1 MERLTIKNSD
11 GTYSQPTHTTFE
23 KMFYKLAEFE
33 DFMEENGF
41 ESFED
46 LKKCFDIWNSE
57 DDEAFLKDNDN
68 MKLRVYRF
76 AKNELKFY
84 IQLTQTLSNRW
95 QKLKEFVTENF
106 NYFKNS
112 YGIFDDIF
120 ADDYRKVLDKMQEL
134 EDGSDTNVDTK

>member
-1 MERLTIKNSD
+1 MERLTEKPFRIDSEYCYEKALDESD
-11 GTYSQPTHTTFE
+11 C
-23 KMFYKLAEFE
+23 KFYRFVSEVE
-33 DFMEENGF
+33 DLLEELGF
-41 ESFED
+41 ESLEE

-95 QKLKEFVTENF
+95 QKLKEHIEQLESETEVISEDL
-106 NYFKNS
+106 YFIKNK
-112 YGIFDDIF
+112 I
-120 ADDYRKVLDKMQEL
+120 QEL
-134 EDGSDTNVDTK
+134 EKDGENEKEN